1 VSILDRKQTIRLR
14 QKLAAHGVTIKKGLR
29 ISQQASW
36 RQVMAQGLP
45 RWTDSLCSKMGRRQ
59 GTSAYLNR
67 YVTDGVARSQGKV
80 EN

>member
-36 RQVMAQGLP
+36 RQVMAQVCRAGQIP
-45 RWTDSLCSKMGRRQ
+45 CVQKW
-59 GTSAYLNR
+59 A
-67 YVTDGVARSQGKV
+67 VGKAQAHI
-80 EN
+80 